1 MNAAL
6 QAPARW
12 QAVVFGL
19 IALIACAA
27 TFVGLSS
34 SGLWIDELFSVYL
47 IHHHGGLGEV
57 FRRQLTDT
65 HPPFYSFLLYGWT
78 QLAGFSEAAL
88 RLPSAV
94 FAVLAV
100 AIFAVGTRRVLST
113 TAIAFACAVATMSD
127 FWFFQSQNA
136 RSYTLSMMLA
146 AGMLS
151 VAIAF
156 RRRIRSRPDFPV
168 ALWIGLSALALVA
181 SFTHA
186 YLLLAQGMVLLVL
199 ILTLPSWRVRAAL
212 VATGLIVLA
221 CNAVYYKMLMHA
233 SKQDLQD
240 MWFSNSTGFFYQQT
254 HQALSLLIA
263 GQVAIVIAFLLLFAC
278 RRLIVGEPLF
288 AFDHQDTRWTTLVA
302 GTALVGIV
310 VCGIGVSL
318 AVAPSYSDRNL
329 LTCSPFAWF
338 LLGRLYDAAG
348 PRGDTRNSSI
358 VAVLAMLMVGSYLL
372 LLNGREL
379 SRNESWRATSHYV
392 EQLPGCA
399 GQPLPVM
406 LPYRFGHESAYFRT
420 LAEQNFF
427 SYYMPEGSRPEAYM
441 PGELAARHP
450 MPGLPELLASRAA
463 NADVGGCP
471 LLAWAV
477 HDLDEG
483 RALKIALDLARQPG
497 VAPRRVLMQEFDS
510 NVRQRLKWKLKW
522 QTTPEGYV
530 YIAIPKEA
538 SGVPVKP
545 PVVPNVQL
553 NRQDTK
559 VLSDKIVVE
568 YLSSY
573 QGNAG
578 VPYTVDVYSIQ
589 RWSEKSVHQ
598 DFLAVQRLTCDQ
610 PTTKTN
616 WDTWPDPKLPG
627 CSPLPTPTS
636 AGQINGRL

>member
-1 MNAAL
+1 
-6 QAPARW
+6 
-12 QAVVFGL
+12 
-19 IALIACAA
+19 
-27 TFVGLSS
+27 
-34 SGLWIDELFSVYL
+34 
-47 IHHHGGLGEV
+47 
-57 FRRQLTDT
+57 
-65 HPPFYSFLLYGWT
+65 
-78 QLAGFSEAAL
+78 
-88 RLPSAV
+88 
-94 FAVLAV
+94 
-100 AIFAVGTRRVLST
+100 
-113 TAIAFACAVATMSD
+113 
-127 FWFFQSQNA
+127 
-136 RSYTLSMMLA
+136 
-146 AGMLS
+146 
-151 VAIAF
+151 
-156 RRRIRSRPDFPV
+156 
-168 ALWIGLSALALVA
+168 
-181 SFTHA
+181 
-186 YLLLAQGMVLLVL
+186 
-199 ILTLPSWRVRAAL
+199 
-212 VATGLIVLA
+212 
-221 CNAVYYKMLMHA
+221 
-233 SKQDLQD
+233 
-240 MWFSNSTGFFYQQT
+240 
-254 HQALSLLIA
+254 
-263 GQVAIVIAFLLLFAC
+263 
-278 RRLIVGEPLF
+278 
-288 AFDHQDTRWTTLVA
+288 
-302 GTALVGIV
+302 
-310 VCGIGVSL
+310 
-318 AVAPSYSDRNL
+318 
-329 LTCSPFAWF
+329 
-338 LLGRLYDAAG
+338 
-348 PRGDTRNSSI
+348 
-358 VAVLAMLMVGSYLL
+358 LL

-392 EQLPGCA
+392 QQLPGCA

-427 SYYMPEGSRPEAYM
+427 SYYMPAGSRPEAYM

-497 VAPRRVLMQEFDS
+497 IAPRRVLMQEFDS